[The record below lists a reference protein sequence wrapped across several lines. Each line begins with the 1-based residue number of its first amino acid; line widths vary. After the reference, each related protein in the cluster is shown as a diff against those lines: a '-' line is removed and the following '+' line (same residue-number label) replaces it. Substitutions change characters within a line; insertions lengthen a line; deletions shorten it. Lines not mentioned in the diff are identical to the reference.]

1 MTPANNPPITAATF
15 TAAVVGLLAAFTTL
29 SPDQIAAIGAAV
41 GIIAAVVAQRFTTP
55 YQPRFDRGDHA
66 DHGNP
71 EAFHDGRDA
80 L

>member
-1 MTPANNPPITAATF
+1 MNPANNPPVTAATI
-15 TAAVVGLLAAFTTL
+15 TAAVVGLLAAFTNL
-29 SPDQIAAIGAAV
+29 SPDQVAAVGAAV
-41 GIIAAVVAQRFTTP
+41 GIIAAIAAQRFTTP